1 MCPGVLVLVG
11 PPSLLG
17 GCVATWYLGHALA
30 SSSDSSLATY
40 DVEMPHGLVP
50 LCSDGEVEEFRLVPV
65 GEVLRSLRED
75 LPLWKPNS
83 ALVAIDFCVRHGLI
97 EPSEPGYLETVAL
110 LRVGR
115 GSIV

>member
-1 MCPGVLVLVG
+1 M
-11 PPSLLG
+11 
-17 GCVATWYLGHALA
+17 
-30 SSSDSSLATY
+30 
-40 DVEMPHGLVP
+40 
-50 LCSDGEVEEFRLVPV
+50 PV

>member
-1 MCPGVLVLVG
+1 MYAPALAVCSRHLHDLVL
-11 PPSLLG
+11 
-17 GCVATWYLGHALA
+17 AIKGHAPPLN
-30 SSSDSSLATY
+30 
-40 DVEMPHGLVP
+40 VEMPHGLVP

>member
-1 MCPGVLVLVG
+1 M
-11 PPSLLG
+11 
-17 GCVATWYLGHALA
+17 A
-30 SSSDSSLATY
+30 Y
-40 DVEMPHGLVP
+40 DLEMPRGLQP